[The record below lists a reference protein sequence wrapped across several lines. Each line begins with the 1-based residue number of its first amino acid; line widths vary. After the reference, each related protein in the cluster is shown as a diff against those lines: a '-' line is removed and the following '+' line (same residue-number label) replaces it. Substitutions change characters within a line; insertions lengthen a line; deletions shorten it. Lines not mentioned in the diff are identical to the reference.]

1 MAELFSSTQ
10 LPPTI
15 STMSSSLLPS
25 LTGGGSNGGISAAAK
40 NITQFVEHP
49 GIFLQSSSAKIIAG
63 IFAWTALCITCHQVT
78 KKNIRFQFERSKIIV
93 PFFLFF

>member
-1 MAELFSSTQ
+1 
-10 LPPTI
+10 
-15 STMSSSLLPS
+15 MSSSLLPS

-78 KKNIRFQFERSKIIV
+78 KKKTFDFNSNVRKLSFLS
-93 PFFLFF
+93 FF